1 MQLIPVKH
9 RYLLMHPIKLG
20 IDIREIDIIEI
31 DIREEQIYEN

>member
-9 RYLLMHPIKLG
+9 RYLLMHPIKLR
-20 IDIREIDIIEI
+20 IDIREI